1 MSRGETL
8 SAFLAFLAE
17 RFSFSVRPGG
27 FLLAVFRGDLSDMG
41 HLVYISISHE
51 RRESAPASQDLGDQ
65 FVTRPLAQCS
75 GYSVRYVHAA
85 AHHLSAISW

>member
-1 MSRGETL
+1 MSKGETL

-41 HLVYISISHE
+41 HLIYISISHE
-51 RRESAPASQDLGDQ
+51 RRGSAPANQHLGDQ
-65 FVTRPLAQCS
+65 FSPDRWF
-75 GYSVRYVHAA
+75 SVADSPFATSTQQR
-85 AHHLSAISW
+85 II